1 MKVVPPITLAS
12 TGTFTRSTT
21 ATYFDAAGLL
31 QTAAINTPR
40 FGHDPAT
47 RVPLGLMAEGAAT
60 NFLPN
65 ADTPNVW
72 PTSVNGTAAG
82 TVQVVSDAR
91 FGNVVRLTKTAGA
104 VGDRF
109 GIVRSVVGLS
119 GRSYCA
125 HIWAK
130 VNVAGTTGNPSYVDA
145 NKIGGGLATVV
156 SSLGGEVD
164 VWRKYTT
171 TASAAPVDLQ
181 GSAAFYIFVLG
192 PIGSSVDIVF
202 PQLELGA
209 VATSYIPNTTTAA
222 VTRAA
227 ETLSEAYG
235 NIPEPDTGEVVWSAA
250 TAYTLGQ
257 LAIRT
262 STHRVYQRLIAGTTA
277 TAPESDPINWFD
289 AGPTRRTAMLDLY
302 RNTQSSQTAG
312 IQYAVSPGQLV
323 DALALMGL
331 ECDQATVAVWA
342 NGAQVYSHTELM
354 NTRTVMNW
362 YDYFFA
368 PFTRKENL
376 VLFDLPPYSNGVV
389 SVVLS
394 GTGSVKCGALCLGQ
408 ATNLGRVEY
417 SAERGSVNFS
427 KVDRDAFGN
436 ATLVPRRDVPTTRQ
450 TTWLP
455 KALVNRTVA
464 VLTALAG
471 APAVWSGLEDENADG
486 YFDALLILGV
496 RKEFTVNLAY
506 PVDAKLTLNLEEI

>member
-1 MKVVPPITLAS
+1 MKVIPPLALAS

-21 ATYFDAAGLL
+21 ATYFNSTGVL
-31 QTAAINTPR
+31 QTAAVNTPR
-40 FGHDPAT
+40 FGFDPVT
-47 RVPLGLMAEGAAT
+47 LVPSGLMVELAAT
-60 NFLPN
+60 KFLPY
-65 ADTPNVW
+65 ASTPEVW
-72 PTSVNGTAAG
+72 GQFTESGSAG
-82 TVQVVSDAR
+82 TVSVVADAK
-91 FGNVVRLTKTAGA
+91 FGNVVRLTKTAGSSVA
-104 VGDRF
+104 RF
-109 GIVRSVVGLS
+109 GVTVAVAGLS
-119 GRSYCA
+119 GSNFAISVWARS
-125 HIWAK
+125 
-130 VNVAGTTGNPSYVDA
+130 NTEGTLATPAYMDA
-145 NKIGGGLATVV
+145 SRVGGGLVSANTPLAGAVGTWGKYEATAAGPLLGSGQFYALIAGPVG
-156 SSLGGEVD
+156 SSID
-164 VWRKYTT
+164 
-171 TASAAPVDLQ
+171 
-181 GSAAFYIFVLG
+181 FVL
-192 PIGSSVDIVF
+192 
-202 PQLELGA
+202 PQLQLGA
-209 VATSYIPNTTTAA
+209 VTDSFMANTTAAA

-227 ETLSEAYG
+227 DVLSGAYG
-235 NIPEPDTGEVVWSAA
+235 NIPEPDTGEVVWNAA

-312 IQYAVSPGQLV
+312 IQYAVAPGQRV
-323 DALALMGL
+323 DALALTGL
-331 ECDQATVAVWA
+331 ECDQATVAMWV
-342 NGAQVYSHTELM
+342 NGTQVYSHTETM
-354 NTRTVMNW
+354 NTRTVLNW

-389 SVVLS
+389 SVALS
-394 GTGSVKCGALCLGQ
+394 GAGSVKCGALCLGQ

-417 SAERGSVNFS
+417 SAERGSINFS
-427 KVDRDAFGN
+427 KVDRDVFGN

-455 KALVNRTVA
+455 KAMVSQAVA

-471 APAVWSGLEDENADG
+471 VPAVWSGLDDQNADG

-506 PVDAKLTLNLEEI
+506 AVDAKLTLNLEEI